1 MKGPFK
7 SKFGNYERLKRF
19 LYQSFDWSL
28 IAAITVDLFA
38 NHNSLESQK
47 SKANNYF
54 QNGAAVAVAATYL
67 PTYFGNI
74 NDMNCKCKSR
84 LTY

>member
-54 QNGAAVAVAATYL
+54 QNGAATYL
-67 PTYFGNI
+67 PTYIPTYFGNI
-74 NDMNCKCKSR
+74 V
-84 LTY
+84 T